1 MIWRNQVVEKPI
13 LLEEIQI
20 NSTKEQKVL
29 KKLDKN
35 DGQSWKEKEIVYIK
49 ERIYVLNN
57 KRIWEQILQENHDL
71 VDIGHLGQQRMLELV
86 KINYWWSGIKGD
98 VKKYVQE
105 CMKC

>member
-57 KRIWEQILQENHDL
+57 KRI
-71 VDIGHLGQQRMLELV
+71 
-86 KINYWWSGIKGD
+86 
-98 VKKYVQE
+98 
-105 CMKC
+105 